1 MLLAGSSPRDAKR
14 TLRTLRASCHLVL
27 GLSSL
32 VLSLRICLWPF
43 NVGCLLFCLI
53 MKTEKSTN
61 HFYRIV
67 LIISLLT
74 ITAGITTTALAQ
86 SPPNIGVSGYVSGDN
101 VRRGRSAQAL
111 VVMDIPSGFHVHS
124 NRPLEKFLIAT
135 QLQIEAPNGV
145 RVGSV
150 IYPRPIM
157 RTLKFSRNRVAVFE
171 GRTMMRFNV
180 TVPASFGSDSA
191 QLKARLRYQS
201 CNDELCF
208 APQTKEVTINV
219 KVN

>member
-1 MLLAGSSPRDAKR
+1 MKSKKLIRHFLLFLFATTLLALP
-14 TLRTLRASCHLVL
+14 ASYA
-27 GLSSL
+27 
-32 VLSLRICLWPF
+32 
-43 NVGCLLFCLI
+43 NV
-53 MKTEKSTN
+53 
-61 HFYRIV
+61 
-67 LIISLLT
+67 
-74 ITAGITTTALAQ
+74 LAQ
-86 SPPNIGVSGYVSGDN
+86 SPPNIGVSGYVSGDS
-101 VRRGRSAQAL
+101 VRRGRSAQAV

-124 NRPLEKFLIAT
+124 NRPLERFLIAT

-150 IYPRPIM
+150 IYPRPIL
-157 RTLKFSRNRVAVFE
+157 RSLKFSKNRVAVFE

-180 TVPASFGSDSA
+180 TVPSSFGSDSA